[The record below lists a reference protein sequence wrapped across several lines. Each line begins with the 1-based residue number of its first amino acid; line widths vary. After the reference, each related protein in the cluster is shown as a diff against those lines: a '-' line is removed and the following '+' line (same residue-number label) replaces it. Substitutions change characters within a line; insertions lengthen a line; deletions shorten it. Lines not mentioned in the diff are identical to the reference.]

1 MTRTMIVRMIYPQTL
16 LHQPKDRALTKKVYR
31 IDYIAF
37 WIMTQRHGVNPMP
50 CNEAW
55 LVQLNQL
62 YPPTNL
68 ELSSHVIRSHFLAQR
83 TTRFQVRGL
92 RRLAQ
97 LQFCIRPSFYCLVY
111 FLMKWLSKLIVM
123 VHVKVCSAFLSRFST
138 NLWKISSC
146 KVKQMLGFSLLF
158 DIIISVWVWDFLF
171 NVTEYWHWMPAV
183 PPELH

>member
-1 MTRTMIVRMIYPQTL
+1 MHCIL
-16 LHQPKDRALTKKVYR
+16 NNDA
-31 IDYIAF
+31 
-37 WIMTQRHGVNPMP
+37 RHGVNQMP
-50 CNEAW
+50 CNEDW

-68 ELSSHVIRSHFLAQR
+68 ELSSHVIRSRYLAQR
-83 TTRFQVRGL
+83 TNRFQVRWL
-92 RRLAQ
+92 KRLAVPDQLAQ

-111 FLMKWLSKLIVM
+111 FLMKWLSKLIAM

-158 DIIISVWVWDFLF
+158 DIIISVWVWDFYF
-171 NVTEYWHWMPAV
+171 NVTEYWHWMPAN